1 MLYYEDMV
9 PGESVIGPALIV
21 DLNEMRE
28 FAKEW
33 DPLPQH
39 IDDEVG
45 KEVFGSL
52 TAPGLYILAL
62 KQRLIHRMEEKP
74 AVIASFGYDQ
84 VRFHKAVRPNDSLTL
99 NLEWIKRR
107 LSKSRKEQGIVT
119 VHFSLRNQDHDVVM
133 SHLDTV
139 LVRCRR

>member
-9 PGESVIGPALIV
+9 PGESVVGPALIV

-28 FAKEW
+28 FAKDW

-45 KEVFGSL
+45 REVFGSL

-62 KQRLIHRMEEKP
+62 KQRLIHRMEK
-74 AVIASFGYDQ
+74 
-84 VRFHKAVRPNDSLTL
+84 N
-99 NLEWIKRR
+99 RR
-107 LSKSRKEQGIVT
+107 
-119 VHFSLRNQDHDVVM
+119 
-133 SHLDTV
+133 
-139 LVRCRR
+139 

>member
-28 FAKEW
+28 FAKDW

-45 KEVFGSL
+45 QEVFGSL
-52 TAPGLYILAL
+52 TAPGLYMLAL
-62 KQRLIHRMEEKP
+62 
-74 AVIASFGYDQ
+74 
-84 VRFHKAVRPNDSLTL
+84 
-99 NLEWIKRR
+99 
-107 LSKSRKEQGIVT
+107 
-119 VHFSLRNQDHDVVM
+119 
-133 SHLDTV
+133 
-139 LVRCRR
+139 